1 MHYFLTFIP
10 ILAIVI
16 ALGIKL
22 YDTIKISYWKKI
34 ILLVIV
40 VLSLSYNGY
49 KDYIFHCIEKTKKVS
64 ENSLNVVIQQYI
76 EDKTNEEDLV
86 QMIGGRMESV
96 GANFATK
103 RLSASKYSY
112 LPLWHSFTRERKS
125 IMTNELLI
133 DLKEKKPKLIMICK
147 YNNNENEFNDLIKDK
162 ESWNRFLKE
171 NYIKDNESIKYYTI
185 YKRK

>member
-1 MHYFLTFIP
+1 
-10 ILAIVI
+10 
-16 ALGIKL
+16 
-22 YDTIKISYWKKI
+22 
-34 ILLVIV
+34 
-40 VLSLSYNGY
+40 
-49 KDYIFHCIEKTKKVS
+49 
-64 ENSLNVVIQQYI
+64 
-76 EDKTNEEDLV
+76 
-86 QMIGGRMESV
+86 MESV